1 MSEGATTIR
10 ISKAAREFNIGV
22 TTVVD
27 FLLKKGFTIDRD
39 PNSKL
44 SQEMYTVLMKEF
56 ATEKHVKEEAQKIGL
71 HFTQH
76 ETITI
81 DDKRQISKDKEKEL
95 DEPLYI
101 KNAALEYNTKLFDN
115 QKKVTEPPVKEVPKE
130 VKKKEP
136 APPKEEPVEVIAPV
150 VAEQPAAEVKEEET
164 KEQKAET
171 ENKKTA
177 KAAKKKEEDQIA
189 EPIPPVAEPREEVKE
204 PEKKQSGIKIVGKM
218 DLDTVP
224 KNPTKKWHS

>member
-1 MSEGATTIR
+1 MSEGTTTIR

-27 FLLKKGFTIDRD
+27 FLLKKGFTIEKD

-44 SQEMYTVLMKEF
+44 SQEMYTLLMKEF
-56 ATEKHVKEEAQKIGL
+56 ATEKHVKEEAKKIGL

-81 DDKRQISKDKEKEL
+81 DNKRQTSKDKEKEL

-101 KNAALEYNTKLFDN
+101 KNAALEYNTKLFDT

-130 VKKKEP
+130 EKKKQELP
-136 APPKEEPVEVIAPV
+136 AKETTKPSKPPA
-150 VAEQPAAEVKEEET
+150 VK
-164 KEQKAET
+164 
-171 ENKKTA
+171 
-177 KAAKKKEEDQIA
+177 
-189 EPIPPVAEPREEVKE
+189 
-204 PEKKQSGIKIVGKM
+204 
-218 DLDTVP
+218 
-224 KNPTKKWHS
+224 